1 MLKVVKEENEC
12 FWLFLFEDFYVE
24 CCLLV
29 FVDIVNS
36 CFMKGGGG
44 GGVFNVVGFLLCFVK
59 LEGWVYLDLVVVY
72 YGGVI
77 FEMLV
82 GVMVKGICLIV

>member
-1 MLKVVKEENEC
+1 MLNVVKFENEC
-12 FWLFLFEDFYVE
+12 FWLLFLEVFYVD

-44 GGVFNVVGFLLCFVK
+44 GGVLNVVGFLFCFVN
-59 LEGWVYLDLVVVY
+59 L
-72 YGGVI
+72 
-77 FEMLV
+77 
-82 GVMVKGICLIV
+82 